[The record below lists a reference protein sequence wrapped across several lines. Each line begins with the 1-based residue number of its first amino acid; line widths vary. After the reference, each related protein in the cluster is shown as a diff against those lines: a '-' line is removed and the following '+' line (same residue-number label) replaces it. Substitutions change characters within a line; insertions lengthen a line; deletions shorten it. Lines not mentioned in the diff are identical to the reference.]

1 MLKAA
6 DSRYGR
12 IKKGNTMR
20 NPKEC
25 TCGVCAMLQEA
36 RPASQT
42 QAETQAKTQAET
54 QAPTPAQ
61 TQAGIAKVNEH
72 NKKVYNAQFNNGLH
86 KANQVL
92 ARIWCGD

>member
-1 MLKAA
+1 
-6 DSRYGR
+6 
-12 IKKGNTMR
+12 
-20 NPKEC
+20 
-25 TCGVCAMLQEA
+25 MLQEA
-36 RPASQT
+36 RPASQTQAETQAKT